1 MSEYFDEKETLTGK
15 ARADYFDRRI
25 AAMAA
30 MGCERSRMVK
40 KIFDERGITPGDI
53 RTVADLRKLPVISR
67 SDLIELQMQ
76 DPPFGGFCDPDADID
91 RIFTSPGP
99 VYEPHLSPDDPLW
112 ARAYWAAGF
121 RKGDVVLNA
130 FSYHMV
136 AAGLTFHGGL
146 RRVGATVVPSGT
158 SGAQQQVQLIR
169 DLKVT
174 GYTGTPSFLMSI
186 IDKASEMGHDFA
198 RDFFLKRASF
208 GAEPLQPSMRKR
220 FQEEFGID
228 SYQMYGATEVG
239 DIAYECR
246 EKDGWHLCEE
256 VVVEIVDPETGENLP
271 PGALGE
277 VVVTR
282 LNSVFFLFRFGT
294 GDLSSIRE
302 ESCPCG
308 RASRMLN
315 GIAGRLGD
323 AVKVRG
329 MFVAPSQLKRLA
341 GLFGDVRFQLVV
353 TRSGHKDH
361 LLVKLETDRSD
372 DALHDLIGRFEAAF
386 REICTVK
393 IDAVEPVSPG
403 SLEAGAPSIVDRR
416 IWK

>member
-1 MSEYFDEKETLTGK
+1 
-15 ARADYFDRRI
+15 
-25 AAMAA
+25 
-30 MGCERSRMVK
+30 
-40 KIFDERGITPGDI
+40 
-53 RTVADLRKLPVISR
+53 
-67 SDLIELQMQ
+67 
-76 DPPFGGFCDPDADID
+76 
-91 RIFTSPGP
+91 
-99 VYEPHLSPDDPLW
+99 
-112 ARAYWAAGF
+112 
-121 RKGDVVLNA
+121 
-130 FSYHMV
+130 
-136 AAGLTFHGGL
+136 
-146 RRVGATVVPSGT
+146 
-158 SGAQQQVQLIR
+158 
-169 DLKVT
+169 
-174 GYTGTPSFLMSI
+174 
-186 IDKASEMGHDFA
+186 
-198 RDFFLKRASF
+198 
-208 GAEPLQPSMRKR
+208 
-220 FQEEFGID
+220 QEEFGID